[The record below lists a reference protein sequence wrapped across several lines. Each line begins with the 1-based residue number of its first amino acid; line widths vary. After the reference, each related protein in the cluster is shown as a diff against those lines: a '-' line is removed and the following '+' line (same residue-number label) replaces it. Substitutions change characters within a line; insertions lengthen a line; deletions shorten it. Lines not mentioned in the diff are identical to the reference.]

1 MTREELGRSLIKT
14 CLIKGEFRLR
24 SGMIAREYFDKYR
37 FESDP
42 RLLSATAQELVRL
55 LPGDTQA
62 LAGIELGGVPIATA
76 ASQLSGIPAL
86 FVRKAAKEYGTGRLV
101 EGGDV
106 KGRRLVVV
114 EDVVTSGGQLL
125 QSAVQLRD
133 LGALI
138 LSVICVVD
146 REVGGREALSKAGFE
161 FRSLFTFSELQE
173 MQDSKPE

>member
-1 MTREELGRSLIKT
+1 MTREELGSSLIRT
-14 CLIKGEFRLR
+14 CLVKGEFRLR

-42 RLLSATAQELVRL
+42 RLLSATAGELVQL

-86 FVRKAAKEYGTGRLV
+86 FIRKEAKEYGTGRLV

-133 LGALI
+133 LGANI

-146 REVGGREALSKAGFE
+146 RERGGREALSNAGFV

-173 MQDSKPE
+173 MQSLMPE